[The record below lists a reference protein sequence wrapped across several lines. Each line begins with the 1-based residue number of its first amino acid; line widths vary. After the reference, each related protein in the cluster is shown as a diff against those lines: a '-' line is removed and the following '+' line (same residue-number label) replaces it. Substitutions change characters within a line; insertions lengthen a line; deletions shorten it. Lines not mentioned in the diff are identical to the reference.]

1 MEIRVNILGKVAY
14 KQGASRDDKAKAE
27 LYPSGEG
34 VYAVMDGDD
43 FVCLRVVSSK
53 APDIDYG
60 GVTYSDAV
68 RKSDRRRGVLVS
80 FPCQKVMSMNYCCH
94 EASHVCDAI
103 EEYTDLEHG
112 GEPSAYLMGWI
123 ASCINNA
130 RLGIGDFVELKDKEK

>member
-1 MEIRVNILGKVAY
+1 MKKKGYYEYENGIYPLKLWVHIGKDL
-14 KQGASRDDKAKAE
+14 KELIDSCFDK
-27 LYPSGEG
+27 
-34 VYAVMDGDD
+34 
-43 FVCLRVVSSK
+43 CK

-60 GVTYSDAV
+60 
-68 RKSDRRRGVLVS
+68 GVLVS

-123 ASCINNA
+123 ASCINKA
-130 RLGIGDFVELKDKEK
+130 RLGIGDFVELKDKEE

>member
-1 MEIRVNILGKVAY
+1 MKKKGYYEYGNGIYPLKLLVHIGKDL
-14 KQGASRDDKAKAE
+14 KELIDSCFDK
-27 LYPSGEG
+27 
-34 VYAVMDGDD
+34 
-43 FVCLRVVSSK
+43 CK

-60 GVTYSDAV
+60 GATYSDAV

-123 ASCINNA
+123 ASCINKA